1 MDRNKKEPI
10 FPLHTI
16 TSDAGLALI
25 PRAGSGSSDLYQSSF
40 EKQTKSLT
48 EKGHNFRNT
57 NPKPISSN
65 QSSMN
70 QYRERERERERE
82 RDYDRDEKLM
92 ETR

>member
-1 MDRNKKEPI
+1 MARNKKEPI

-57 NPKPISSN
+57 NPKLILSN

-70 QYRERERERERE
+70 QYQE